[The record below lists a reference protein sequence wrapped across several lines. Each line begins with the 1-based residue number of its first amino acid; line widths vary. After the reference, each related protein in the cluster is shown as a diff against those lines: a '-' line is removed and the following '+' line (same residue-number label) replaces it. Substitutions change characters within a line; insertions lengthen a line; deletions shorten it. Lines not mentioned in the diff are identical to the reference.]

1 MQRRYII
8 WCHQKILRKK
18 LRQGPGKQIHCVK
31 STKIRRFFLVC
42 IFPYLDWMR
51 TRKNSVFGHFWRND
65 YCNTF
70 NLISFLRKILFF
82 YKRLLVYMS
91 WNSLDLKH
99 ELSISWDWNV
109 VLVILV
115 DFVCVCQKKKS
126 HDFFILIPNPAQKK
140 MIYGEYLLLHQGNIW
155 TLFQCISTEPL
166 QKTSALSFDFQFG
179 ASEFTPLTLSWLNTI
194 FWN

>member
-1 MQRRYII
+1 MPSENIKEKVATRPRE
-8 WCHQKILRKK
+8 KDSLRKK
-18 LRQGPGKQIHCVK
+18 YQNR
-31 STKIRRFFLVC
+31 KIFLVC
-42 IFPYLDWMR
+42 IFPYLDWIQ
-51 TRKNSVFGHFWRND
+51 TRKNAVFGHFWRND

-140 MIYGEYLLLHQGNIW
+140 MKYGEYLLLHQGNIW